1 MCLQVI
7 KSIREDPSLASML
20 GLPQEIHEGDSRAK
34 FEAVFQVGL
43 GSLGSF
49 GSVHSCDQSVDRSC
63 AWTCAV

>member
-1 MCLQVI
+1 MCVQVI

-43 GSLGSF
+43 GSF
-49 GSVHSCDQSVDRSC
+49 GHKAPLAAADQSVDRSC
-63 AWTCAV
+63 ASTCAV

>member
-1 MCLQVI
+1 MCVQVI

-43 GSLGSF
+43 GSF
-49 GSVHSCDQSVDRSC
+49 GSVSSCDQSVDRSC

>member
-1 MCLQVI
+1 VQVI

-43 GSLGSF
+43 GSF
-49 GSVHSCDQSVDRSC
+49 GSLKGAVSSCGQSVDRSC
-63 AWTCAV
+63 AWACAV